1 MYEITV
7 RSKFSA
13 AHQIRGYGGKCEEL
27 HGHNWAVEATVQSPG
42 INETGMVMDFAQ
54 LKKVLGKVLEEFDHK
69 FINDLPQFKEINPT
83 SENIA
88 RLIYKSLEKAVTA
101 QNIGLSSVT
110 VWESDTSWATY
121 SEQ

>member
-27 HGHNWAVEATVQSPG
+27 HGHNWAVEATGQSPD
-42 INETGMVMDFAQ
+42 INETGMVMDFAE
-54 LKKVLGKVLEEFDHK
+54 LKKALGKLLALFDHK

-88 RLIYKSLEKAVTA
+88 RLIYKSLEKSVTA
-101 QNIGLSSVT
+101 QNIDLSSVT